1 MLQIQETYQA
11 PPDSGRVVLGRTI
24 PSLLDEACET
34 APNNQALNRWTGSS
48 WRSLSHQG
56 FRTTATAYA
65 LGLLN
70 LGLKPGDRVALLMF
84 SDINFCLVDMAC
96 LSAGLVDVP
105 IDLTQTL
112 EQIIFVLRHSEAKA
126 LIISDLDLLAQITPY
141 LWEAPTL
148 QQIIVADVPTDWSD
162 KRSQWLQSPTHSSR
176 RQTEPVEQ
184 QEIPEATSLC
194 IPMPLNPAH
203 VEQPQTLSQGMQLFS
218 LAEVQNQGAFRETG
232 EVQQLRAP
240 LQPSDL
246 ATIIYIPDE
255 AAHLQGVMLTH
266 ENLSMNAI
274 AAFSGIADLGRGSA
288 ETVLSFL
295 PLNHVLARTMLY
307 GHILYGH
314 SIYFS
319 STSHFMK
326 HLKEVQPTILVTV
339 PIVLEKLYSKILEKG
354 SKAKFGLTR
363 LIFAWALRL
372 AQHYELGGKVNFFYA
387 LALKVADWLVLEKWR
402 SLLGGRLKY
411 VICGGAALK
420 AELAT
425 VFTAAGIP
433 ILHGYGLTQASAV
446 VCCNRGTFN
455 RAGTVGVPIAGV
467 EVAIAA
473 DQEIL
478 VRGPCITSG
487 YYKNPEATNALL
499 DEQGWLHTGDLGAF
513 TEAGFLQITG
523 LKKALFKLATGK
535 YIAPQPIEE
544 KLQQSPLVAQAV
556 AVGSAQ
562 KFCAALIVSDLQAL
576 HSYALGVGIDLPVD
590 TLLHHPHILALYQA
604 LVDTA
609 NCHLPYWATVK
620 RFQLLNQPL
629 TVENGLLTPDGRIN
643 RMEVN
648 RVFAT
653 EIDALYGDG
662 DAKPTKVSKDELATV
677 DSSPSVDSS
686 EYPPVVAATCPAFAQ
701 SLPRINRLIGA
712 LVSTGL
718 TLPHIVSRFQVY

>member
-1 MLQIQETYQA
+1 MLQIHKTYQA

-24 PSLLDEACET
+24 PSLLDEACAT
-34 APNNQALNRWTGSS
+34 TPNNQALNRWVGNQ
-48 WRSLSHQG
+48 WRSLSQAE
-56 FRTTATAYA
+56 FRATATAYA

-70 LGLKPGDRVALLMF
+70 LGLKLGDRVALLMF
-84 SDINFCLVDMAC
+84 SDVNFCLVDMAC

-112 EQIIFVLRHSEAKA
+112 EQIIFVLRHSEAKV
-126 LIISDLDLLAQITPY
+126 LIVSDLDLLAQIVPY
-141 LWEAPTL
+141 LWETPHL
-148 QQIIVADVPTDWSD
+148 QQIIVADEPADWSS
-162 KRSQWLQSPTHSSR
+162 KRSQWLQPLSHQSAQAETDRH
-176 RQTEPVEQ
+176 
-184 QEIPEATSLC
+184 QEIPEATCLY
-194 IPMPLNPAH
+194 IPTFLHPAH
-203 VEQPQTLSQGMQLFS
+203 VEQPQVSFPCVQLLSLTELQQRGQTHQTQES
-218 LAEVQNQGAFRETG
+218 LPQIQATPQA
-232 EVQQLRAP
+232 
-240 LQPSDL
+240 SDL

-274 AAFSGIADLGRGSA
+274 ASFSGIPDLKRGSA
-288 ETVLSFL
+288 ESVVSFL

-363 LIFAWALRL
+363 LIFFWALRL
-372 AQHYELGGKVNFFYA
+372 AQHYELGGQVNLFYA
-387 LALKVADWLVLEKWR
+387 LALKLADWLVLEKWR

-420 AELAT
+420 AELAN
-425 VFTAAGIP
+425 VFTAAKIP

-455 RAGTVGVPIAGV
+455 RAGTVGVPIAGID
-467 EVAIAA
+467 VAIAA

-478 VRGPCITSG
+478 VRGPCITAG
-487 YYKNPEATNALL
+487 YYKNPEATQALL
-499 DEQGWLHTGDLGAF
+499 DQDGWLHTGDLGTF
-513 TEAGFLQITG
+513 TETGLLQITG

-544 KLQQSPLVAQAV
+544 KLKQSPLVAQAI

-562 KFCAALIVSDLQAL
+562 KACAALIVPDLQAL
-576 HSYALGVGIDLPVD
+576 HSYALGVGIDLPLD
-590 TLLHHPHILALYQA
+590 TLLRHPHIIALYQA

-609 NCHLPYWATVK
+609 NCHLPYWAIVK
-620 RFQLLNQPL
+620 RFQLLSQPL
-629 TVENGLLTPDGRIN
+629 TVENGLLTPDGHIN
-643 RMEVN
+643 RMQVN
-648 RVFAT
+648 QVFAA
-653 EIDALYGDG
+653 EIEALYGDG
-662 DAKPTKVSKDELATV
+662 DPKKTKTVESDRTTSNSPPTSDL
-677 DSSPSVDSS
+677 S

-701 SLPRINRLIGA
+701 SLPRINRLIGV
-712 LVSTGL
+712 LLCTGL
-718 TLPHIVSRFQVY
+718 TLPHALARF